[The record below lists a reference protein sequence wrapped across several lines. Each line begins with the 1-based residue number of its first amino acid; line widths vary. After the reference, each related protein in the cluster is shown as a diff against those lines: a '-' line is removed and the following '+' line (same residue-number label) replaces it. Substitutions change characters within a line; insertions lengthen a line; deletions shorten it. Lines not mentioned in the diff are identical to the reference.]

1 MGKIVL
7 DKVLGKNLQDFADN
21 IDKNFNRIESNG
33 IWRGEKGESYV
44 EKTIDLWR
52 EDTDG
57 NIVIINED
65 ILRVLFTEADGSASA
80 WPLVKSWAENNK
92 DQFISLQIPKT
103 WSLYP
108 GFPLYYTQPA
118 ECFKM
123 FKSDTDDTG
132 TDWSGMVAAV
142 GSDEGSYVYK
152 RYDILPRL
160 YLDVVSGNYCWMIN
174 GVKTG
179 VTASINPDQET
190 RNIRLYLIRT
200 AADGSIQYMVDKE
213 SGTGWYKNP
222 DIYPRVG
229 DFAWRLETKNI
240 TSGGETRDAQVLEV
254 CMYDG
259 NTWIAAAADDDNEN
273 FLLTYDDMVMQYIWK
288 SIYGGLGDEYDGD
301 MRAVDT
307 KSFQLPAHD
316 DDGNATTDSHK
327 ITSKSYSNGK
337 RSDIFIENPY
347 KGQNPEVKSNI
358 VLSGYDNIYLNPPT
372 IQSDGSVKYNDEWV
386 IKKSELDS
394 ELDKIESILDD
405 RLTNIENIKTVTI
418 EELWDLDFDTVRN
431 GEIIRVDRCYWKHEV
446 DGSGNRYNL
455 NALYGEAYDGNTNR
469 YTILPFVRYV
479 YLHVY
484 VDDDNIY
491 WDHKGVG
498 LVYMEHDEYRDIMP
512 FEVELLFPEYSSD
525 NKWDSGVGN
534 DYKYSQDIHIGR
546 YTYSTGENNNDTYV
560 YDCENDDGLLTIQ
573 NSSRVFKLS
582 DVNYNKFGIISWMK
596 DPEYG
601 NECDWDFM
609 MMKTFEMI
617 VIESGASSSIIPYF
631 DPFDPT
637 LRDNKKLYYVGGARM
652 RLRNNKLTSY
662 HDRSY
667 YVPRI
672 SIPSG
677 DVTIGGQELRA
688 SIRIYQNSL
697 QMDTMFPDTPIICDN
712 IFSSC
717 NIINIK
723 LIMGSLSIGDT
734 DTEDLLHRYISNNIF
749 DSSIVQIIS
758 EEFGFNKI
766 YNSKLNI
773 GSKGSSY
780 RHRLLDSSF
789 GIPSNMIKCEV
800 NNSTLSGGF
809 VVQDVEYN
817 ETGGH
822 YFITNDGKNSRLKGI
837 YNIWKLIS
845 KHRLYFYNCKFH
857 DVNTLDDIFVLRGYQ
872 GYGMDGSH
880 KAYYTNDTYIKDVI
894 YNGKLYEKHQQGQG
908 DDGLANIPC
917 YDDLTMSTQV
927 FSASFIGIDISST
940 YANKVVKG
948 VEGVYQEYKGGEVIF
963 DKLVSASDYV
973 TLRAYPNNLPSYLIS
988 SQESMMPHTKIV
1000 FIPDWSDVDDK
1011 VSSYNMVYM
1020 PIVYSFD
1027 YILYCNIPIYGY
1039 GYTKSLEDILKN

>member
-316 DDGNATTDSHK
+316 DNGNATTDSHK

-386 IKKSELDS
+386 IKKSELD
-394 ELDKIESILDD
+394 EVNAAMDKRVSDLESHV
-405 RLTNIENIKTVTI
+405 IKTITI
-418 EELWDLDFDTVRN
+418 EELWNLTINDVNDGD
-431 GEIIRVDRCYWKHEV
+431 IYKIDRCYWKDKTV
-446 DGSGNRYNL
+446 GSSHYNYNAIYVQRYVGTQGDTGTPE
-455 NALYGEAYDGNTNR
+455 YEYEIHP
-469 YTILPFVRYV
+469 YVRYV
-479 YLHVY
+479 YIRACI
-484 VDDDNIY
+484 DDNNLTWYDTGIGIVNIV
-491 WDHKGVG
+491 W
-498 LVYMEHDEYRDIMP
+498 RDDAGISHRKSYPVEVRLQFCKYSGDTSWKSGYDPSYTQTTSM
-512 FEVELLFPEYSSD
+512 FIGMLGDDGISSGDFQTTYITNESVLQLDEVELGD
-525 NKWDSGVGN
+525 NI
-534 DYKYSQDIHIGR
+534 DI
-546 YTYSTGENNNDTYV
+546 D
-560 YDCENDDGLLTIQ
+560 
-573 NSSRVFKLS
+573 
-582 DVNYNKFGIISWMK
+582 KFGIITWMK
-596 DPEYG
+596 DPMYK
-601 NECDWDFM
+601 NECDWDFVM
-609 MMKTFEMI
+609 YDTFRVKYTYI
-617 VIESGASSSIIPYF
+617 ISSIPILRKAIYYLPYF
-631 DPFDPT
+631 STF
-637 LRDNKKLYYVGGARM
+637 YVNGISDINGCGCSQWFYK
-652 RLRNNKLTSY
+652 NKLTARINNAGIGIPNMTVSDIGY
-662 HDRSY
+662 IYRMIEINMSSIDSSHPICHDNAFELCNEIN
-667 YVPRI
+667 I
-672 SIPSG
+672 SIISNNTDRKG
-677 DVTIGGQELRA
+677 YSESVHNNYA
-688 SIRIYQNSL
+688 YNSIVSC
-697 QMDTMFPDTPIICDN
+697 TTSTFCDN
-712 IFSSC
+712 IIRNSTLYIGYNNYTSNMQSC
-717 NIINIK
+717 NIIDSTINYGIGINGGFNMNDSNKLLNIK
-723 LIMGSLSIGDT
+723 SPEFFNVLFQYCDFNHIRNLESIFIICPT
-734 DTEDLLHRYISNNIF
+734 DYLFGGNDNGYGYITLNT
-749 DSSIVQIIS
+749 
-758 EEFGFNKI
+758 FN
-766 YNSKLNI
+766 
-773 GSKGSSY
+773 G
-780 RHRLLDSSF
+780 HMTP
-789 GIPSNMIKCEV
+789 IPSRYR
-800 NNSTLSGGF
+800 
-809 VVQDVEYN
+809 VVCL
-817 ETGGH
+817 
-822 YFITNDGKNSRLKGI
+822 ND
-837 YNIWKLIS
+837 
-845 KHRLYFYNCKFH
+845 
-857 DVNTLDDIFVLRGYQ
+857 
-872 GYGMDGSH
+872 DGSFLFN
-880 KAYYTNDTYIKDVI
+880 AY
-894 YNGKLYEKHQQGQG
+894 
-908 DDGLANIPC
+908 
-917 YDDLTMSTQV
+917 
-927 FSASFIGIDISST
+927 FIGIDTSALGIADSNNDTINIS
-940 YANKVVKG
+940 
-948 VEGVYQEYKGGEVIF
+948 
-963 DKLVSASDYV
+963 D
-973 TLRAYPNNLPSYLIS
+973 
-988 SQESMMPHTKIV
+988 
-1000 FIPDWSDVDDK
+1000 
-1011 VSSYNMVYM
+1011 
-1020 PIVYSFD
+1020 IVYS
-1027 YILYCNIPIYGY
+1027 YGY
-1039 GYTKSLEDILKN
+1039 YDPTKMSNGYHHDKRITLLSPDVAEKYSYINIGNAGLYPILGVGYTKSLENILKN